1 MPRISKEDTHHRVS
15 LCIVRYIPAVWGI
28 AYWHKGLPEPRFDKL
43 KAPHFLFVQPPPP
56 EPGQSKINLIMKGK
70 DHFTKHEIATLRRL
84 IRIRVELSQ
93 QSGTKNE
100 QKKVRD
106 RMRSIGFYGGDDWGI
121 FDCQESDLD
130 RLIDSGL
137 IKVE

>member
-1 MPRISKEDTHHRVS
+1 
-15 LCIVRYIPAVWGI
+15 
-28 AYWHKGLPEPRFDKL
+28 
-43 KAPHFLFVQPPPP
+43 
-56 EPGQSKINLIMKGK
+56 MKGK
-70 DHFTKHEIATLRRL
+70 DHFTKHEIATLKRL

>member
-1 MPRISKEDTHHRVS
+1 
-15 LCIVRYIPAVWGI
+15 
-28 AYWHKGLPEPRFDKL
+28 
-43 KAPHFLFVQPPPP
+43 
-56 EPGQSKINLIMKGK
+56 MKGK

-93 QSGTKNE
+93 QNASKNE

-130 RLIDSGL
+130 RLIDSGQ

>member
-1 MPRISKEDTHHRVS
+1 
-15 LCIVRYIPAVWGI
+15 
-28 AYWHKGLPEPRFDKL
+28 
-43 KAPHFLFVQPPPP
+43 
-56 EPGQSKINLIMKGK
+56 MKGK
-70 DHFTKHEIATLRRL
+70 DHFTKHEIATLRQL

-93 QSGTKNE
+93 QNGTKNE

-121 FDCQESDLD
+121 FDCLESDLD
-130 RLIDSGL
+130 RLIDSGH